1 MSAIESD
8 SLHIFGSR
16 LPHFQDVKFFPDYAE
31 GDLKGMAV
39 LICRELPLWIDRVRT
54 ASGSDR
60 IAEMLVA
67 YLRNDKVLFTASS

>member
-1 MSAIESD
+1 
-8 SLHIFGSR
+8 
-16 LPHFQDVKFFPDYAE
+16 
-31 GDLKGMAV
+31 MAV

-54 ASGSDR
+54 AGGSDR